1 MDPQVNIVSSQA
13 AHRGDNKPLAA
24 MLDQLVDPASPPP
37 PDEPQHPARTASSTY
52 APPAAGPRATDPGP
66 ARRFRDRVEV
76 TDLAAGKARHASPER
91 GTHWWKRRRD
101 PMRRVGDSSQMKL
114 RGGHRPLWLGASG
127 CPGEAGGGGAG
138 VALAA
143 TGEVATS
150 PVAARRRRV
159 FALHHK
165 HTTAEL
171 TVAAERVPG
180 PSRPG
185 TNADESESRTSDTTP
200 ARDNARLPGR
210 RIHSACAAGGRV
222 SRREW
227 VPLARTVY

>member
-114 RGGHRPLWLGASG
+114 RVVIGPFGSEP
-127 CPGEAGGGGAG
+127 AG
-138 VALAA
+138 VRARLA
-143 TGEVATS
+143 VAVRVS
-150 PVAARRRRV
+150 RSRPRARWLPRPWRRGGDGSRAAPQAHDRGTDRRRRARARAV
-159 FALHHK
+159 EAGH
-165 HTTAEL
+165 
-171 TVAAERVPG
+171 ERGRKREQDLGYDAG
-180 PSRPG
+180 P
-185 TNADESESRTSDTTP
+185 
-200 ARDNARLPGR
+200 
-210 RIHSACAAGGRV
+210 
-222 SRREW
+222 
-227 VPLARTVY
+227 